1 MQLQGEE
8 HIALAQ
14 PQVWAA
20 LNDPATLQACIP
32 GCESLEP
39 TEDGFAIAMLAAIGP
54 VRARFKGKM
63 SLQDVV
69 PLQSYTIVFEG
80 SGGVAGFGK
89 GRAEVALQAQEG
101 GTRLSYRASAQVGG
115 KIAQVGSR
123 LVDGVAARM
132 AADFFA
138 RFKQALAPVPAA
150 APLAEQAR
158 SEPEARGQ
166 EPAAGPQGARAVQAR
181 WWRRLFAWLSPANRP
196 S

>member
-8 HIALAQ
+8 HIALAP

-39 TEDGFAIAMLAAIGP
+39 SEDGFTIAMLAAIGP

-69 PLQSYTIVFEG
+69 PPHSYTIVFEG

-138 RFKQALAPVPAA
+138 RFKQALTPQPVAAALGAGAPPAPDEGPAA
-150 APLAEQAR
+150 
-158 SEPEARGQ
+158 S
-166 EPAAGPQGARAVQAR
+166 PQGARAAQAG
-181 WWRRLFAWLSPANRP
+181 WWRRLLAWLRPANKP